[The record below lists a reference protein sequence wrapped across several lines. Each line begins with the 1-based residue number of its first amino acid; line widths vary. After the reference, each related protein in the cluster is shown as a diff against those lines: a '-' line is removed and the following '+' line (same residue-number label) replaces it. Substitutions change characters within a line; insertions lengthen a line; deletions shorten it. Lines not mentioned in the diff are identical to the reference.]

1 MDCAEEITQTV
12 MMKLHNALDV
22 DQLRATQD
30 ALTMVLHRYT
40 ISENKGEIVPYTED
54 QNAAIVNHYIMV
66 KTIEGLSNKTLRYYR
81 CEILKFLTAMN
92 KPVSSVST
100 NDIRYYLAVK
110 MKNGVSKT
118 TADNTLRILRTFF
131 KWTAAEEIIKK
142 DPTLTIKKIK
152 FDKLIKKPF
161 SESELEQ
168 LRASMKSTRDKAI
181 LEFLFSTGARVSE
194 VAALN
199 KADVDFVKEQCIVF
213 GKGHKER
220 YVYLNAKCIFWLQRY
235 LSERNDQNEA
245 LFVSENEPHH
255 RLKISA
261 FELTLR
267 KQGKACGVPD
277 VHPHRFRRTAATFAL
292 RRGMPIDQVRQ
303 MLGHTQIQTTLL
315 YAVTDDIETKESH
328 RKYVV

>member
-1 MDCAEEITQTV
+1 M
-12 MMKLHNALDV
+12 
-22 DQLRATQD
+22 
-30 ALTMVLHRYT
+30 
-40 ISENKGEIVPYTED
+40 
-54 QNAAIVNHYIMV
+54 
-66 KTIEGLSNKTLRYYR
+66 
-81 CEILKFLTAMN
+81 
-92 KPVSSVST
+92 
-100 NDIRYYLAVK
+100 
-110 MKNGVSKT
+110 
-118 TADNTLRILRTFF
+118 
-131 KWTAAEEIIKK
+131 
-142 DPTLTIKKIK
+142 
-152 FDKLIKKPF
+152 
-161 SESELEQ
+161 
-168 LRASMKSTRDKAI
+168 
-181 LEFLFSTGARVSE
+181 
-194 VAALN
+194 AALN